1 MQSNERS
8 KHLSYF
14 FSKADDGVERQKSKA
29 KMRAITY
36 LRKCG
41 VCWLGYVWGVCEV
54 CVWRM
59 WGGGTFRGREG
70 GGGVNGEKVSL
81 AALLS
86 GYLGKSGHL
95 PR

>member
-41 VCWLGYVWGVCEV
+41 VCW
-54 CVWRM
+54 
-59 WGGGTFRGREG
+59 GGGTFRGREG
-70 GGGVNGEKVSL
+70 GGLMERKYRSPLYYPDTLVNPDTC
-81 AALLS
+81 
-86 GYLGKSGHL
+86 LGNL
-95 PR
+95 TA